1 MCFNL
6 RKMLRIKK
14 FFWRKTLIFWILL
27 SLLGGG
33 SLAQERVI
41 ERVLAIVEGEIIT
54 LTDVQVALT
63 FGLFSLEEGKTG
75 TEALGQILD
84 KLIEVKVVLKLA
96 ESKKVDLPA
105 EVLDKSWAEL
115 KNKLGEERYQRLKKV
130 FGLSDKDIRRLL
142 REKLIFDQIIQK
154 RITLIIPVSLD
165 EIREYYQNVY
175 LKEMADRQQEPRSLV
190 EVMRELEV
198 KIRREKGQAEVGKW
212 LQTFR
217 SQADIVIKAKEMIDY
232 Y

>member
-1 MCFNL
+1 M
-6 RKMLRIKK
+6 
-14 FFWRKTLIFWILL
+14 
-27 SLLGGG
+27 
-33 SLAQERVI
+33 AQERVI

-165 EIREYYQNVY
+165 EIREYYQKVY

-212 LQTFR
+212 LQTLR